1 MGTPSLD
8 DVNSAG
14 NAIHGVDPHA
24 LRVEITPEA
33 RNEWKDQAALA
44 FQHLKNAMDKAAGLK
59 VEAGGVT
66 IPFQSATQTEDAIN
80 RSGAAVYAGITAN
93 YEAAEKLW
101 NLIDTAL
108 NKLEQQAGGQ

>member
-1 MGTPSLD
+1 MGAPSLN
-8 DVNSAG
+8 DVNAAG

-24 LRVEITPEA
+24 LRVEITPDA
-33 RNEWKDQAALA
+33 RSEWKDQAALA

-59 VEAGGVT
+59 VDPGGVT
-66 IPFQSATQTEDAIN
+66 IPFQSATQTADAIN
-80 RSGAAVYAGITAN
+80 HSGAAVNAGITAN
-93 YEAAEKLW
+93 YEAAENLW